1 MKIITAIYQTAAGLW
16 RHIFGRRVIDNAE
29 SLHKFVAAESARAAG
44 EMTMKYS
51 QKRLGRG
58 HFRMCRDEG
67 YARALVNCQIALHAE
82 IIADTAHLL
91 TQQLNLPTIPPPLQK
106 LMQTIHQNYANT
118 APAQTRPAD
127 TAATQLTCDHF
138 HRGGGVKE
146 LSDKTGAMLFG
157 YMPLTEDLLPA
168 NKQIFQGQ
176 LRAYYIALLQKFNN
190 RANKQNLKTKFRQ
203 N

>member
-1 MKIITAIYQTAAGLW
+1 MLVTSCRKYE
-16 RHIFGRRVIDNAE
+16 IF
-29 SLHKFVAAESARAAG
+29 
-44 EMTMKYS
+44 
-51 QKRLGRG
+51 
-58 HFRMCRDEG
+58 
-67 YARALVNCQIALHAE
+67 ALQIALAE